1 MFLLL
6 LEFQLDL
13 DEVEEKRLGL
23 VDNERWTDELEEL
36 D

>member
-23 VDNERWTDELEEL
+23 VDDERWTDELEEL